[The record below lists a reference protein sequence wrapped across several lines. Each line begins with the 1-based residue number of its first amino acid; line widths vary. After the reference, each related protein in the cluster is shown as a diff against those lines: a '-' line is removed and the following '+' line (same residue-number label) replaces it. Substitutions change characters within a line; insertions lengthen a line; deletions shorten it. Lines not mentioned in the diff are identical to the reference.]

1 MSAHQSIAITRSS
14 AGRSAASRRATDRTF
29 ADFLAH
35 ALRQGVSKF
44 AKRVGILGSGFGTR
58 VTARA
63 LRDEGWDI
71 RGLFSRRA
79 ERAREIA
86 SKLEIP
92 FHTDDAE
99 ALITRDGI
107 DAVVVSTPTSTHHS
121 FVLAA
126 LGAGKH
132 VLCEKPFAYD
142 LAEARQMI
150 AAAQASD
157 LTTMCN
163 FEFRY
168 ADDRLHLTRL
178 IENGLIGTPQSA
190 TATVHFARAMSSAAL
205 DWRGELAMGGGALN
219 EHGSHYFD
227 ALRGWMGE
235 VTSISARLATHEPAR
250 TDLET
255 GTQVQSDADDFVAAT
270 LSFASGAIANV
281 SIVWSERV
289 PASGDLYLTGPGG
302 TIHHHS
308 PSGLFGTGTIKHTPP
323 LEMRDGRPEPGQE
336 GPPLALPEEIERLGG
351 EGIVVAS
358 RRLLRDFERG
368 IAEGTSPTPN
378 FEDGLRAQLI
388 LDGARESARTGELVS
403 IEGGS

>member
-1 MSAHQSIAITRSS
+1 MS
-14 AGRSAASRRATDRTF
+14 D
-29 ADFLAH
+29 
-35 ALRQGVSKF
+35 F

-58 VTARA
+58 VNARA
-63 LRDEGWDI
+63 LREEGWDI

-79 ERAREIA
+79 ERAEEVA
-86 SKLEIP
+86 SRLEIP

-99 ALITRDGI
+99 ALIARDDI
-107 DAVVVSTPTSTHHS
+107 EAVVVSTPTSTHHA

-126 LGAGKH
+126 LAAGKH
-132 VLCEKPFAYD
+132 VLCEKPFAHD
-142 LAEARQMI
+142 LGEAREMI
-150 AAAQASD
+150 AAAEASD

-168 ADDRLHLTRL
+168 GDHRLHLTKL
-178 IENGLIGTPQSA
+178 IEDGLIGTPQSA
-190 TATVHFARAMSSAAL
+190 TATVHFARAMASSAL
-205 DWRGELAMGGGALN
+205 DWRSQLAMGGGALN

-250 TDLET
+250 TDPDT
-255 GTQVQSDADDFVAAT
+255 GAQLQSDADDYVAAT

-289 PASGDLYLTGPGG
+289 PASGDLYITGPGG
-302 TIHHHS
+302 TVHHHS
-308 PSGLFGTGTIKHTPP
+308 PSGLFGTGTITHTPP
-323 LEMRDGRPEPGQE
+323 MAPGAGRRGPGEE
-336 GPPLALPEEIERLGG
+336 GPPLALPPEIEPIAG

-358 RRLLRDFERG
+358 QRLLRDFERG
-368 IAEGTSPTPN
+368 IVEGVSPTPN
-378 FEDGLRAQLI
+378 FEDGLRAQLM
-388 LDGARESARTGELVS
+388 LDGARESARTGQVVS